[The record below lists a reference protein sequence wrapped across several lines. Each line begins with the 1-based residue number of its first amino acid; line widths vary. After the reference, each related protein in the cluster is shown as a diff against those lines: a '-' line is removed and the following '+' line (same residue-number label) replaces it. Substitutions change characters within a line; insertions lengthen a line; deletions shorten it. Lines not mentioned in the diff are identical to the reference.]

1 MSIHARETDV
11 TQKEDLPFQGGSQP
25 VPENPPEVPGPGRSA
40 MQYVVIAIAVLV
52 VLAGFVF
59 FIR

>member
-1 MSIHARETDV
+1 M

-25 VPENPPEVPGPGRSA
+25 VPEHRPEVPGPGRSA

-52 VLAGFVF
+52 ILASFVF
-59 FIR
+59 FFR